1 MITVKVIWQST
12 GKPAEG
18 RKVSLGFNA
27 LFSGGV
33 TNSEYTDRNGEAH
46 FNAENG
52 EGQVFVDG
60 STKHKGYLSGRV
72 VVYI

>member
-1 MITVKVIWQST
+1 MITVKVIWQSN

-18 RKVSLGFNA
+18 KKVALGFNA

-33 TNSEYTDRNGEAH
+33 THGEYTDRNGEAH
-46 FNAENG
+46 FNSQNG
-52 EGQVFVDG
+52 DGNVYVDG
-60 STKHKGYLSGRV
+60 STRHKGYLSGRI